1 MKHPKRKSIH
11 PSPKNS
17 PYILGLLC
25 LIIPLIIII
34 GLVINNKQSNDV
46 VEETA
51 LLEASS
57 EALSSTNQQTYD
69 SQSTNQDESSQI
81 VSSSKVSEQSES
93 KEELKQDESEKN
105 SNQAKLVEIY
115 DLELM
120 EATDL
125 EFIDNIEDYHSVD
138 EIVQYV
144 VEETGASVEEISVA
158 YYNLLD
164 DSTYFLN
171 ETKPQIV
178 ASIYKV
184 GLVAMYVDLINEGV
198 YSYDTPVTVDERAL
212 SSSGD
217 DVMLGTFTLDEL
229 MQQTILY
236 SNNVTSWALIFHHF
250 GSWSGYIE
258 ALSNFTDI
266 SSVADLA
273 YQDNYLTSEILL
285 NVFYKISQDPSY
297 DYLIDLM
304 HHSTP
309 NQLFTAYVQ
318 EGMANKYGR
327 LDNVVTDAG
336 IYYEDDQPIYILVGL
351 TDANG
356 TGDYFLERLNL
367 RINEWTRYNY
377 LNNDD

>member
-1 MKHPKRKSIH
+1 MKHPQRKNIH
-11 PSPKNS
+11 PSPKKY
-17 PYILGLLC
+17 PYILGLLFIVIAIVFIVG
-25 LIIPLIIII
+25 LII
-34 GLVINNKQSNDV
+34 N
-46 VEETA
+46 
-51 LLEASS
+51 
-57 EALSSTNQQTYD
+57 NQQSIEIDEDSAVLQTSSD
-69 SQSTNQDESSQI
+69 TSQSSSQQNDNSQSTIEEDSSQI
-81 VSSSKVSEQSES
+81 ATTTEKSEQSNAKDEINN
-93 KEELKQDESEKN
+93 DESENN
-105 SNQAKLVEIY
+105 SNHSKLAEIY

-125 EFIDNIEDYHSVD
+125 DFIDNIEDYHSVD

-144 VEETGASVEEISVA
+144 LNETGASVEDISVA

-164 DSTYFLN
+164 DSTYSLN
-171 ETKPQIV
+171 ETKPQII

-198 YSYDTPVTVDERAL
+198 YSYDTPITIDERAL
-212 SSSGD
+212 AASGD
-217 DVMLGTFTLDEL
+217 DGMLGTFTLDEL

-236 SNNVTSWALIFHHF
+236 SNNVTSWALIYHHF
-250 GSWSGYIE
+250 GGWSGYIE

-285 NVFYKISQDPSY
+285 NIFYKISQDSSY
-297 DYLIDLM
+297 NYLIDLM
-304 HHSTP
+304 RHSTP

-327 LDNVVTDAG
+327 LDNIVTDAG
-336 IYYEDDQPIYILVGL
+336 IYYEDDQPIYILIGL
-351 TDANG
+351 TDSNG